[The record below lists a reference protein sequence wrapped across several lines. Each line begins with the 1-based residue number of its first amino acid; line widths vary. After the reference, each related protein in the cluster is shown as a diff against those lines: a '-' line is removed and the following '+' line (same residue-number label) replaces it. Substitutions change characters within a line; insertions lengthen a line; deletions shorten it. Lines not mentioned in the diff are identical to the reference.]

1 MNSIPARLTFSSAL
15 LLLAYYTLSHTRLG
29 TLLIPIRDA
38 QTADN
43 QVVLAVA
50 LATFVLVVMQIAACV
65 PLGFLKNR
73 FWASAMACVLRVPS
87 WLFTSIGAVMCLNEA
102 LGNSAYWTPCL
113 AYAATATLVLW
124 QDYRLLKTAR
134 GSGTHT

>member
-65 PLGFLKNR
+65 PLGFLR
-73 FWASAMACVLRVPS
+73 IASGPVPWPVCCGFHPGYLLPSVPS
-87 WLFTSIGAVMCLNEA
+87 CA
-102 LGNSAYWTPCL
+102 
-113 AYAATATLVLW
+113 
-124 QDYRLLKTAR
+124 
-134 GSGTHT
+134 